1 MRGVGAI
8 SLDPIVL
15 GANYPA
21 HAYPGGGMSA
31 RLRGADPGAAP
42 EPEDWVASVTT
53 RWQETSS
60 GLSRLP
66 DGRLLRDAIAL
77 DPEAYLGPEHVA
89 TYGSDPGLL
98 VKLLDAAERLI
109 VHCHPNRDFA
119 RAHLGCAHGKTEAWL
134 VVDAEPRAQVYLAFH
149 RSVERHELGTWVAE
163 QRLSEMLSALHVV
176 PVQTGSVLL
185 VPAGVPHAIGPGILV
200 IELQEPSDFTIALER
215 RASNGGYL
223 GLGFDLALSCGDRE
237 AWSMDRVEKLSG
249 RALGAEGSLLP
260 PAADPFF
267 RAERVL
273 ARSGGE
279 IGEGYAVLVVVA
291 GSGNLEGGFPARRVA
306 VERGAT
312 LLMPYAAGPAR
323 ASGDLEIVVCR
334 PPAPGA
340 PRLSRPEL

>member
-1 MRGVGAI
+1 MRGTDVA

-21 HAYPGGGMSA
+21 HTYPGGGMSA
-31 RLRGADPGAAP
+31 RFRGADPGSAP

-53 RWQETSS
+53 RWQEASS

-66 DGRLLRDAIAL
+66 DGRLLRDAIEV

-89 TYGSDPGLL
+89 AYGSDPGLL
-98 VKLLDAAERLI
+98 VKLLDSAERLI
-109 VHCHPNRDFA
+109 VHCHPNREFA

-134 VVDAEPRAQVYLAFH
+134 VVDADPRAQVHLAFQ
-149 RSVERHELGTWVAE
+149 RSVERHALDAWVAE
-163 QRLSEMLSALHVV
+163 QRVDDMLSALHVV
-176 PVQTGSVLL
+176 PVRTGSALL

-200 IELQEPSDFTIALER
+200 IELQEPSDFTIALEH
-215 RASNGGYL
+215 RASDGGDL
-223 GLGFDLALSCGDRE
+223 GLGPDLALSCVDRE
-237 AWSMDRVEKLSG
+237 AWSADRLEQLSG
-249 RALGAEGSLLP
+249 PRLGAEGSLLP
-260 PAADPFF
+260 PAASSFF
-267 RAERVL
+267 RAERAL

-291 GSGNLEGGFPARRVA
+291 GSGHLEGLFPARRVA

-312 LLMPYAAGPAR
+312 VLMPYAAGPAR

-340 PRLSRPEL
+340 PRLSRPEF